1 MSLVFDHHGKPWNSG
16 SWTLSRV
23 QRVGFSFRRS
33 VNIILL
39 ISQVDSDTYMFEKQM
54 SQLLLESRDFEP
66 VDTRV
71 EVNVANSFG
80 DIASSTIWGDVT
92 NLILGFS
99 IVFIYV
105 NFMLG
110 KFNMVEQRVSLY
122 LCPKIV
128 F

>member
-1 MSLVFDHHGKPWNSG
+1 M
-16 SWTLSRV
+16 
-23 QRVGFSFRRS
+23 RRS

-110 KFNMVEQRVSLY
+110 KFNMVEQRVSLC
-122 LCPKIV
+122 LCPKINKIV
-128 F
+128 LYRVTFH

>member
-1 MSLVFDHHGKPWNSG
+1 M
-16 SWTLSRV
+16 
-23 QRVGFSFRRS
+23 GFSFRRS

-54 SQLLLESRDFEP
+54 SKVVLESREFEP
-66 VDTRV
+66 LDLRV
-71 EVNVANSFG
+71 EVNVAYSFG
-80 DIASSTIWGDVT
+80 DIASSTIWGDVS

-110 KFNMVEQRVSLY
+110 KFNMVEQRVSW
-122 LCPKIV
+122 V
-128 F
+128 FAKQNIQ

>member
-1 MSLVFDHHGKPWNSG
+1 M
-16 SWTLSRV
+16 
-23 QRVGFSFRRS
+23 RRS

-54 SQLLLESRDFEP
+54 SKLLLESRDFEP
-66 VDTRV
+66 VDTGV

-80 DIASSTIWGDVT
+80 DIASSTIWGDVN

-110 KFNMVEQRVSLY
+110 KFNMVEQRVSRVIL
-122 LCPKIV
+122 I
-128 F
+128 